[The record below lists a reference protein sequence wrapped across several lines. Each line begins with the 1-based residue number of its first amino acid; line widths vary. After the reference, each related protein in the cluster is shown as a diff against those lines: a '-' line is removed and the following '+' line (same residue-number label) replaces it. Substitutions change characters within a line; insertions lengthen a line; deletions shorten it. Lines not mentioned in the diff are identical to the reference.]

1 MKFFKFHYWFEKSYF
16 KFNTIQVISQIR
28 EFNKRNNSISTIR
41 LKFSKLVMIKNQLLQ
56 LQKF

>member
-16 KFNTIQVISQIR
+16 KFNTVISQIR

>member
-1 MKFFKFHYWFEKSYF
+1 MKFFKFYYWFEKSYF
-16 KFNTIQVISQIR
+16 KFNTVISQIR